1 MESTGFFYS
10 FACLFELKD
19 STTMITTMITT
30 MMECY
35 LPVVYFELIL

>member
-19 STTMITTMITT
+19 STTMITTM
-30 MMECY
+30 MACY